1 MPILQIAAAAAG
13 AAVSWLIQKQRCDA
27 LVARH
32 TREIETLRAKSSEHE
47 AALKSAE
54 ARVEV
59 ARAQVAA
66 ANTQVEASQ
75 RQVEAAQ
82 RQVEAAHAE
91 AEAARQ
97 SAAITMTDA
106 ELRVRASIGAE
117 VEAQVRARASQI
129 ERDARERA
137 QKDEA
142 DARARAQQVLAD
154 ARQQALELTAE
165 GRTRHAELT
174 TREEQLARREA
185 TLAQKDEALVKL
197 EADLLRRD
205 QAIADRE
212 RAAAARETEA
222 EKLVEARK
230 AAVEEVKRSETQAL
244 ERVAQLTIDDARSQ
258 VIDAVLEDARRSA
271 ARESK
276 QIEDLAREEA
286 EKRAKRVVG
295 IAIQRYAGEYAGER
309 AATSVHLP
317 NDELK
322 GRLIGREGRN
332 IRAFQEVTGCDLV
345 IDDTPETITVSSF
358 DPVRREMARLTL
370 ERLIQDG
377 RIHPTRIEEFFTK
390 ARDEVDRAVREAG
403 DAAVIELNLGRLHP
417 DLVKIVGQLRYRYS
431 YAQNILRHSIEVG
444 HMCGLLAQEMGLNAR
459 QARRA
464 GLLHDIGKA
473 ATHEQEG
480 GHAVIGAHMAR
491 KAGEDEIVVNAI
503 ASHHDDEA
511 PKSIIAHLTAA
522 ADAISGAR
530 PGARR
535 EMLEG
540 YVKRL
545 EDLEKICGA
554 FKGVERS
561 FAIQAGREV
570 RVLVEPGEID
580 DVGALSL
587 SRDIARKIE
596 NELAYPGQIK
606 VTVVR
611 ETRAVDYAR

>member
-1 MPILQIAAAAAG
+1 MMPILHVAAAAAG
-13 AAVSWLIQKQRCDA
+13 AAASWLIQKQKLEALAAEHRREADA
-27 LVARH
+27 LRAKLA
-32 TREIETLRAKSSEHE
+32 EIETSL
-47 AALKSAE
+47 
-54 ARVEV
+54 
-59 ARAQVAA
+59 VAA
-66 ANTQVEASQ
+66 QA
-75 RQVEAAQ
+75 RVEAAQ
-82 RQVEAAHAE
+82 AQVVAAKQQVDAALAE

-97 SAAITMTDA
+97 SASVTMHDA
-106 ELRVRASIGAE
+106 ELRVRAAIGAE
-117 VEAQVRARASQI
+117 VEAEVRARAQQV
-129 ERDARERA
+129 ERDARARA
-137 QKDEA
+137 QETESE
-142 DARARAQQVLAD
+142 ARARAQQVVAD
-154 ARQQALELTAE
+154 ARLQAQALAAE
-165 GRTRHAELT
+165 RRARQAELNA
-174 TREEQLARREA
+174 REETLARKELSTAQTEQALARLEAELARR
-185 TLAQKDEALVKL
+185 
-197 EADLLRRD
+197 D
-205 QAIADRE
+205 QSLADRE
-212 RAAAARETEA
+212 RAAALREAQA
-222 EKLVEARK
+222 EQLVEERK
-230 AAVEEVKRSETQAL
+230 SAVEEVRRSEAQAL
-244 ERVAQLTIDDARSQ
+244 ERVAQLSAEDARKH
-258 VIDAVLEDARRSA
+258 VIDAVFEDARRAA
-271 ARESK
+271 AREAK
-276 QIEDLAREEA
+276 QIEEAAREEA

-317 NDELK
+317 SDELK

-358 DPVRREMARLTL
+358 DPVRREMARITL

-377 RIHPTRIEEFFTK
+377 RIHPTRIEEYFNK
-390 ARDEVDRAVREAG
+390 AREEVDRAVREAG
-403 DAAVIELNLGRLHP
+403 EAAVMELNLGRLHP

-431 YAQNILRHSIEVG
+431 YAQNILRHSVEVA
-444 HMCGLLAQEMGLNAR
+444 HMAGLLAQELGLNAR

-491 KAGEDEIVVNAI
+491 KAGEDEVVVNAI
-503 ASHHDDEA
+503 AAHHDDEP
-511 PKSIIAHLTAA
+511 PKSLIAHLTAA

-570 RVLVEPGEID
+570 RVLVEPGEVD
-580 DVGALSL
+580 DVGALTL